1 MKSAIAA
8 GFGAFAGA
16 ASAIALPSLIG
27 AGLCL
32 GLGAQLLLIAGGVR
46 VDMPRL
52 AAVASL
58 GGWPLLLGA
67 LAHIAA
73 R

>member
-1 MKSAIAA
+1 MRPVRLRS
-8 GFGAFAGA
+8 
-16 ASAIALPSLIG
+16 PSLIG
-27 AGLCL
+27 PGLALAG
-32 GLGAQLLLIAGGVR
+32 GAQLLLIAGGVR

-52 AAVASL
+52 ASSAAL
-58 GGWPLLLGA
+58 AGWPLLIGA

>member
-16 ASAIALPSLIG
+16 AGAIALPSLIG
-27 AGLCL
+27 PGGALAS
-32 GLGAQLLLIAGGVR
+32 GAQLLLIAGGVR

-52 AAVASL
+52 AAGAAL

>member
-16 ASAIALPSLIG
+16 AGVFVLPALIG
-27 AGLCL
+27 AGWALA
-32 GLGAQLLLIAGGVR
+32 GGAQLLLIAAGVR

-52 AAVASL
+52 ATAAAL

-67 LAHIAA
+67 AA
-73 R
+73 QILLR

>member
-8 GFGAFAGA
+8 GFGAFTGA
-16 ASAIALPSLIG
+16 VGAIALPAFLAPGWALAS
-27 AGLCL
+27 
-32 GLGAQLLLIAGGVR
+32 GAQLLLIAAGVR

-52 AAVASL
+52 AAAAAL
-58 GGWPLLLGA
+58 AGWPLLLGA

>member
-8 GFGAFAGA
+8 GFGALIGA
-16 ASAIALPSLIG
+16 AGAIALPSLIG
-27 AGLCL
+27 IGLCF

-46 VDMPRL
+46 IEMPRL
-52 AAVASL
+52 AAVAAV
-58 GGWPLLLGA
+58 GGWPLLVGS
-67 LAHIAA
+67 LAHFAV

>member
-1 MKSAIAA
+1 MKAA
-8 GFGAFAGA
+8 LEAFIGAFAGA
-16 ASAIALPSLIG
+16 AGVYLLPSLIG

-46 VDMPRL
+46 IDMPRL
-52 AAVASL
+52 AAVAAV
-58 GGWPLLLGA
+58 GGWPLLIGA
-67 LAHIAA
+67 AAHIAL